1 MRKGGVMKDLS
12 WMNHPAIKNI
22 DPRKLAFITQF
33 VNETEGKPVEKA
45 LPVLMATN
53 AKMKAMGLTFTQ
65 QESDLMTD
73 ILTRDLSEADKK
85 KIEMV
90 KMMMANRK

>member
-1 MRKGGVMKDLS
+1 MKDIS

-22 DPRKLAFITQF
+22 DPRKLAFITEF

-45 LPVLMATN
+45 IPVLVATN

-65 QESDLMTD
+65 EESDLMTD
-73 ILTRDLSEADKK
+73 ILTRDISAADKK
-85 KIEMV
+85 KIEMF
-90 KMMMANRK
+90 KKMMANRK

>member
-1 MRKGGVMKDLS
+1 MKDLS